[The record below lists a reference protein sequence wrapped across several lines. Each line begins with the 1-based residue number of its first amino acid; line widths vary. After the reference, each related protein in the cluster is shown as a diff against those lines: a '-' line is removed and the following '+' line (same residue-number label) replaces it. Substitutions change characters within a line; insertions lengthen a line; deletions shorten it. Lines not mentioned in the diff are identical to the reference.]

1 MKKYTYTIIFILF
14 NLAFVYSFF
23 SRGDEDDIPVFLEEE
38 YYQVYNIEYDDG
50 ITINRYKELFTGVN
64 YDDYYIMGFKFNKEY
79 NDKINNYIENIEI
92 KGGNFLSTLEEY
104 VSKYENILYLNNRED
119 DINLIYN
126 DSIRIKKIIVR
137 CTRDVYDRI
146 K

>member
-38 YYQVYNIEYDDG
+38 YYQVYNIEYDG
-50 ITINRYKELFTGVN
+50 GNTINKYKELFTGVN

-79 NDKINNYIENIEI
+79 NKGHYLFTRGGEI
-92 KGGNFLSTLEEY
+92 SCALVEMT
-104 VSKYENILYLNNRED
+104 
-119 DINLIYN
+119 
-126 DSIRIKKIIVR
+126 
-137 CTRDVYDRI
+137 
-146 K
+146 

>member
-14 NLAFVYSFF
+14 NLAFVYSFL

-50 ITINRYKELFTGVN
+50 ITINKYKELFTGVN
-64 YDDYYIMGFKFNKEY
+64 YDDHYIMGFKFNKEY
-79 NDKINNYIENIEI
+79 NDKIDNYIENIEI

-126 DSIRIKKIIVR
+126 GSIRIKKIIVR